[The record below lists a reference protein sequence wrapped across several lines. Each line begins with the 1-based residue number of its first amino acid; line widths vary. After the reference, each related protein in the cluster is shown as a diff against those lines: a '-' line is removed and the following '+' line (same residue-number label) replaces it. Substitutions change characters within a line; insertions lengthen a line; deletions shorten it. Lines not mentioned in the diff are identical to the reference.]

1 MADNIISLS
10 DLIEQR
16 LRKQQEIDYYR
27 DTLVRLERKIRELDK
42 EVGITTLIIDMIET
56 ERVLT
61 IDEKLGKVL
70 LLNDK
75 RERHEYILS
84 RPRPCYCS
92 PDDV

>member
-1 MADNIISLS
+1 VIEKPTDNIISLS

-16 LRKQQEIDYYR
+16 LRKQQEIDYYKE
-27 DTLVRLERKIRELDK
+27 TLIKLERKINELSK
-42 EVGITTLIIDMIET
+42 EVDITSLIIDMIET

-75 RERHEYILS
+75 KRTK
-84 RPRPCYCS
+84 
-92 PDDV
+92 

>member
-1 MADNIISLS
+1 MSENIISLA

-16 LRKQQEIDYYR
+16 FRKQQEIDYYR
-27 DTLVRLERKIRELDK
+27 ETLINLERKIRELDK

-61 IDEKLGKVL
+61 NDEKLGRMS

-75 RERHEYILS
+75 K
-84 RPRPCYCS
+84 
-92 PDDV
+92 VK

>member
-1 MADNIISLS
+1 MSENIILLA

-16 LRKQQEIDYYR
+16 FRKQQEIDYYR
-27 DTLVRLERKIRELDK
+27 ETLINLERKIRELDK

-61 IDEKLGKVL
+61 NDEKLGRML

-75 RERHEYILS
+75 K
-84 RPRPCYCS
+84 
-92 PDDV
+92 VK